1 MLSAIAVAMGLGF
14 ADSVSAHGYMDSPKA
29 RQAICEEQGGFWWPK
44 DGSNIPNAACRAAY
58 QVSGQVQFIQLHE
71 FAANVPDYLN
81 QAAVEAAVPD
91 GELCSGGDVN
101 KIGINT
107 PSVDWQRTVVKP
119 NANGTIKIRYRA
131 TTPHNPSFWQFYIS
145 KPGVDIH
152 AQPLNW
158 ADVELVQEHGNV
170 DFFVAPDGKR
180 YYEMDV
186 AIPEKFNGEAI
197 LFSRWQRNDVVGEG
211 FYNCS
216 DITIERVTD
225 PNPIEWHAAG
235 YFIKQG
241 QEANAGDTVWLRLF
255 DANGQE
261 LIQQQLKVTADM
273 PNWQQQLAEQVSLD
287 FANLIQIGIKD
298 AQGNVLF
305 DSQNLL
311 SNQVF
316 VTDKNHTFN
325 LTVAAAPKNT
335 PPTVHTPSPLTLDEN
350 SSAHLHVHAFDDEQP
365 TLSFVWALPAPL
377 TFTGSG
383 STITVNAPEVTA
395 DQQFTGSVSVSDGEF
410 SKTVQLTVNVKN
422 KVTTPPDGSK
432 DTWRADQVYTAGQT
446 AIYKGKT
453 YRAKWWVRGEAP
465 DSSQAWELMSKTD
478 DNTDGVSEWKST
490 QAYTAGTTVSFEGKT
505 YQARWWTQGQRPSSN
520 NVWKQL

>member
-1 MLSAIAVAMGLGF
+1 MKKIMLSAIAVAMGLGF
-14 ADSVSAHGYMDSPKA
+14 GDSVSAHGYMDSPKA

-131 TTPHNPSFWQFYIS
+131 TTPHNPSFWQFYLS
-145 KPGVDIH
+145 KPSVDIH

-170 DFFVAPDGKR
+170 EFFMAPDGKR

-186 AIPEKFNGEAI
+186 AIPEKFNDEAI

-225 PNPIEWHAAG
+225 PNPIEWHVAG

-241 QEANAGDTVWLRLF
+241 QEANVGDTVWLRLF

-261 LIQQQLKVTADM
+261 LIQQQLKVAADM

-287 FANLIQIGIKD
+287 FANLIQIGVKD
-298 AQGNVLF
+298 AQGNVFF
-305 DSQNLL
+305 DNQNLL

-316 VTDKNHTFN
+316 VTDKNQTFN
-325 LTVAAAPKNT
+325 LTVVSAPKNT
-335 PPTVHTPSPLTLDEN
+335 PPTVHTPETLILDEN
-350 SSAHLHVHAFDDEQP
+350 TSAHLHVHAFDDEQQTLDFSWQLP
-365 TLSFVWALPAPL
+365 TPL
-377 TFTGSG
+377 TFTGAG
-383 STITVNAPEVTA
+383 STITVLAPEVTA
-395 DQQFTGSVSVSDGEF
+395 DTEFVGEVSVSDGEF
-410 SKTVQLTVNVKN
+410 TKTVPLTVFVKN
-422 KVTTPPDGSK
+422 VPITNPD
-432 DTWRADQVYTAGQT
+432 DTWQKDKAYSSGDTVVYL
-446 AIYKGKT
+446 GKN
-453 YRAKWWVRGEAP
+453 YRARWWVKGDSP
-465 DSSQAWELMSKTD
+465 DSSQAWELIDANSG
-478 DNTDGVSEWKST
+478 NEWQAN
-490 QAYTAGTTVSFEGKT
+490 QAYNSGDIVTYEGKQ
-505 YQARWWTQGQRPSSN
+505 YQARWWTRGEIPTGS
-520 NVWKQL
+520 NVWKAL